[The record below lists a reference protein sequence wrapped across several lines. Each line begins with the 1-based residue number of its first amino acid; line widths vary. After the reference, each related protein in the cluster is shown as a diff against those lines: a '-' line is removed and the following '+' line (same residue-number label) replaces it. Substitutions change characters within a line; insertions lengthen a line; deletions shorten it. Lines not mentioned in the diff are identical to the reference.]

1 MGGAAMRDDPM
12 ELQRLGE
19 GGEHPASLEARAGAF
34 LREARVLNGLR
45 ETEIRAIERQLGR
58 KRRARPVLVPAL
70 AALAVLLVTGTVM
83 AVMGV
88 WRPFLPTLGGDEASS
103 VTRPAARARPRARPS
118 VTPLTPP
125 VPVPTLESPVVE
137 VDPTPAQRE
146 PASRRIARVEPQPA
160 PAPAV
165 REAIPPEGALSVEAR
180 SLADALARWRR
191 DGKAEQALALLAEHD
206 GRFPRGALGIEA
218 KVARAEILLGLARK
232 AQALAV
238 LDSLTLASLPRARE
252 LRTLRGE
259 LRAQSGR
266 CGEARVDL
274 EPVLSI
280 GRNDELGRRA
290 ARALA
295 SCP

>member
-1 MGGAAMRDDPM
+1 MRVDPM

-34 LREARVLNGLR
+34 LHGARALDGLG
-45 ETEIRAIERQLGR
+45 ESEIRAIERQLG
-58 KRRARPVLVPAL
+58 KQRRARPPVLVPAL

-88 WRPFLPTLGGDEASS
+88 WRPLLPRIGGEPPP
-103 VTRPAARARPRARPS
+103 VTQPAARARTRVRPH
-118 VTPLTPP
+118 VTPLAPP
-125 VPVPTLESPVVE
+125 VPAPSAEPPAVVAVPS
-137 VDPTPAQRE
+137 PAQRE
-146 PASRRIARVEPQPA
+146 PAPRRIARVESPSPA
-160 PAPAV
+160 APTVKEALPA
-165 REAIPPEGALSVEAR
+165 EGALSVEAR

-206 GRFPRGALGIEA
+206 RRFPRGALGIESR
-218 KVARAEILLGLARK
+218 VARAEILLGLARK
-232 AQALAV
+232 PQALAV
-238 LDSLTLASLPRARE
+238 LDSLTLGPLPRARE
-252 LRTLRGE
+252 LETLRGE

-266 CGEARVDL
+266 CGEARADL
-274 EPVLSI
+274 EHVLSI
-280 GRNDELGRRA
+280 SKSDELGRRA

>member
-1 MGGAAMRDDPM
+1 MRVDPM

-34 LREARVLNGLR
+34 LRGARALGGLR
-45 ETEIRAIERQLGR
+45 ESEIRTIERQIGR

-70 AALAVLLVTGTVM
+70 VALAVLLVTGTVM
-83 AVMGV
+83 AVMGG
-88 WRPFLPTLGGDEASS
+88 WRPFLPRVESGDASS
-103 VTRPAARARPRARPS
+103 GRPS
-118 VTPLTPP
+118 VSRAKTRVRPEITPLAAPAPTVPVTEPP
-125 VPVPTLESPVVE
+125 VAVVPSPS
-137 VDPTPAQRE
+137 PRE
-146 PASRRIARVEPQPA
+146 PAPRRIARVEPPPPA
-160 PAPAV
+160 TPPQ
-165 REAIPPEGALSVEAR
+165 EALPPEGTLSVEAR

-206 GRFPRGALGIEA
+206 RRFPRGALGIES

-232 AQALAV
+232 PAALAV
-238 LDSLTLASLPRARE
+238 LDSLTLGSLPRARE
-252 LRTLRGE
+252 LATLRGE

-266 CGEARVDL
+266 CGEARADL
-274 EPVLSI
+274 EHVLSI
-280 GRNDELGRRA
+280 TKSDELGRRA